1 MTDNLFPNLAHENCK
16 ETMPPVTTEQF
27 KEAAILE
34 KNLKL
39 EEILNIVDKKKP
51 SIKNNEDLFAQV
63 LYFTF
68 NSELTHKISY
78 IYFISLKNH
87 VY

>member
-34 KNLKL
+34 KNRKI

-51 SIKNNEDLFAQV
+51 SINNEDLFAQV

>member
-34 KNLKL
+34 KDLKL

-51 SIKNNEDLFAQV
+51 SIK
-63 LYFTF
+63 
-68 NSELTHKISY
+68 K
-78 IYFISLKNH
+78 
-87 VY
+87 

>member
-34 KNLKL
+34 
-39 EEILNIVDKKKP
+39 EILNIVDKKKP
-51 SIKNNEDLFAQV
+51 SIK
-63 LYFTF
+63 
-68 NSELTHKISY
+68 K
-78 IYFISLKNH
+78 
-87 VY
+87 

>member
-1 MTDNLFPNLAHENCK
+1 MTDNLFPNLSHENCK

-34 KNLKL
+34 KNSKL

-51 SIKNNEDLFAQV
+51 SIK
-63 LYFTF
+63 
-68 NSELTHKISY
+68 K
-78 IYFISLKNH
+78 
-87 VY
+87 

>member
-1 MTDNLFPNLAHENCK
+1 MTDNLFPNLSHENCK

-34 KNLKL
+34 KNRKL

-51 SIKNNEDLFAQV
+51 SIK
-63 LYFTF
+63 
-68 NSELTHKISY
+68 K
-78 IYFISLKNH
+78 
-87 VY
+87 

>member
-1 MTDNLFPNLAHENCK
+1 MTDNLFPNLAHEKLQRKRC
-16 ETMPPVTTEQF
+16 PPVTTEQF

-51 SIKNNEDLFAQV
+51 SIK
-63 LYFTF
+63 
-68 NSELTHKISY
+68 K
-78 IYFISLKNH
+78 
-87 VY
+87 

>member
-16 ETMPPVTTEQF
+16 EPMPPVTTEQF

-34 KNLKL
+34 KNRKL

-51 SIKNNEDLFAQV
+51 SIKKITRTCSRRFF
-63 LYFTF
+63 LYTLIP
-68 NSELTHKISY
+68 S
-78 IYFISLKNH
+78 
-87 VY
+87 

>member
-16 ETMPPVTTEQF
+16 ERCPQSQQNNSRSSHSQ
-27 KEAAILE
+27 

-39 EEILNIVDKKKP
+39 EEILTLLIKRNQVL
-51 SIKNNEDLFAQV
+51 KNNEDLFAQV